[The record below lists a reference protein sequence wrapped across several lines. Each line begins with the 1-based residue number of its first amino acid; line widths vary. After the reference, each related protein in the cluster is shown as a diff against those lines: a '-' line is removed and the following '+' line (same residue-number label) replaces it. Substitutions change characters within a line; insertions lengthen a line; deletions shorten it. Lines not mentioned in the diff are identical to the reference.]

1 MCNDDEVVVGV
12 DVDGVFIVVVG
23 RTKRHNV
30 TKSQCVTLASTFNV
44 TCAHAQLQPKNQK
57 SGTRVP
63 DSDPFPIEVWQ
74 YNV

>member
-1 MCNDDEVVVGV
+1 MARILCGGGGCVMCNDDEVVVGV

-44 TCAHAQLQPKNQK
+44 ARKTA
-57 SGTRVP
+57 VP
-63 DSDPFPIEVWQ
+63 TVSIQ
-74 YNV
+74 IL